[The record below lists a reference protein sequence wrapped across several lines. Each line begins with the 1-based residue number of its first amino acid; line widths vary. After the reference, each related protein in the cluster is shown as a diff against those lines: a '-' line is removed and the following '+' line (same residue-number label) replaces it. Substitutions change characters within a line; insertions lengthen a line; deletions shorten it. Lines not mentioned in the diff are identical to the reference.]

1 MALREQLMADLKQ
14 AMLAKESSKVSTIR
28 FLQSEIKNKEIDV
41 RTENRDLTED
51 EVLAVLQ
58 KEAKKRK
65 DNITLYTDNGRSDLA
80 SSEQAELDI
89 IKAYLPEQMSAD
101 DISALIDTELANM
114 DNPEFKDAIKI
125 IMPLLKGKADGKLV
139 SDILRSKLSQ

>member
-51 EVLAVLQ
+51 EVLTVLQ

-80 SSEQAELDI
+80 NSEQAELDI
-89 IKAYLPEQMSAD
+89 IMAYLPEQMSAD